1 MTTENHEVG
10 TASDALKAE
19 KMRHERLIE
28 QKSQQREFWI
38 GQMLVILSTIMGVY
52 LAAHEG
58 FKVAIDFEMV
68 RSDIDSYYLRKSM
81 RDELKD
87 NIQNIK
93 EFAHYYRNSE
103 RTYNEKKD
111 HVNKPALSL
120 YVWQAMQ
127 YNPETTE
134 IPSHIL
140 TAVRRYYTKSAQL
153 LENVGRGSIVIA
165 SEKLL
170 EETLLIESETLQ
182 IIDDDLVALQESIK
196 KYNVDLDL

>member
-1 MTTENHEVG
+1 MNPDKQNAVNELQV
-10 TASDALKAE
+10 E
-19 KMRHERLIE
+19 KLRHERLVE

-68 RSDIDSYYLRKSM
+68 RSDIDGYYLRKSM

-87 NIQNIK
+87 NIQNVK
-93 EFAHYYRNSE
+93 EFAHYYRDPQH
-103 RTYNEKKD
+103 TYREGD
-111 HVNKPALSL
+111 GHKPALSL
-120 YVWQAMQ
+120 YVWGAML

-140 TAVRRYYTKSAQL
+140 TAVRRYYTRSEQL
-153 LENVGRGSIVIA
+153 LEGFKRGTQVPY

-170 EETLLIESETLQ
+170 EETLLIESETLKM
-182 IIDDDLVALQESIK
+182 IDEDLVGLQESIK
-196 KYNVDLDL
+196 SYDVDIDL